1 MFYIPPL
8 IRRTESRDDR
18 HVMGKHGDIY
28 PKEEELQAIQ
38 RIVSS
43 TEKALKFVSD
53 EIAEIDSKK
62 SNGVEIK
69 VDSDSEEPKKPA
81 EA

>member
-1 MFYIPPL
+1 
-8 IRRTESRDDR
+8 
-18 HVMGKHGDIY
+18 MGKHGDIY

-53 EIAEIDSKK
+53 EIAEIDSKIA
-62 SNGVEIK
+62 NGSVVKVEG
-69 VDSDSEEPKKPA
+69 EGAKKP
-81 EA
+81 ES